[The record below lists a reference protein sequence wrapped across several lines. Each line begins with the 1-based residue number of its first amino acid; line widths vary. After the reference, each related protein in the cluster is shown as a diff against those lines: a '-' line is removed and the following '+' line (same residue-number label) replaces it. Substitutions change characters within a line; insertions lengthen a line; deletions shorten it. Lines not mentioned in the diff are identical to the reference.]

1 MSLADYLDEDKSFT
15 FEVSEPKDSIRVEE
29 GQLII
34 AALERTKLYD
44 FQKIKKTIDE
54 QEKIIKKNIENVMRE
69 YGITKYESPDKTL
82 MITLGEDGTTE
93 TVDKEK
99 LFLKYPDVYRD
110 EEIVKETPRKG
121 SLRIT
126 VREGKDEKTK
136 L

>member
-1 MSLADYLDEDKSFT
+1 MGLNDYLDEDNSFI
-15 FEVSEPKDSIRVEE
+15 FEVSEPKDAIRVEE

-54 QEKIIKKNIENVMRE
+54 QEKIIKKNIEDVMRK

-82 MITLGEDGTTE
+82 MITLGEDGVTE
-93 TVDKEK
+93 TVDKNE
-99 LFLKYPDVYRD
+99 LFLKHPDVYR
-110 EEIVKETPRKG
+110 EVVKETPRKG

-126 VREGKDEKTK
+126 VRESEKGEK
-136 L
+136 